1 MSASSQ
7 SERSGRGFRG
17 MFILLGIIV
26 LLAAVYTAGWFYAA
40 SALKTNVLRALGKQD
55 AAGFTGQCTDL
66 DQQGFPFRIG
76 LTCSKVQVD
85 DHTRGVSATF
95 DDLSASA
102 HVYAP
107 GNIEW
112 QLNSPA
118 EIRTSQG
125 LTISSEWAAL
135 QSTMV
140 TRGNGI
146 EQGATTINGLKTAVV
161 SSATGQTVNFTADKT
176 EIHVRQN
183 GEDLEAVF
191 EVKNSNAVI
200 KDFPQ
205 LPALAA
211 EIDVTLTGKAGLL
224 DGSEKDGRGLF
235 GASGILRKVT
245 TDIGDGRI
253 MTLSGPFSFDDDG
266 FLSGQF
272 KLEIQQISHWRDSI
286 KQAIPAAKQ
295 TVDMAGKLLKAL
307 AAGEDKVSVDLT
319 VDHGAVTLSGFIPVG
334 KIPPI

>member
-26 LLAAVYTAGWFYAA
+26 VIAAIYTGGWFYAA
-40 SALKTNVLRALGKQD
+40 SELKTNVLRALGKQD

-66 DQQGFPFRIG
+66 NQQGFPFRIG

-85 DHTRGVSATF
+85 DHVRGVSAVF
-95 DDLSASA
+95 DNLSASA

-135 QSTMV
+135 QSTLV

-183 GEDLEAVF
+183 DQDLEAVF
-191 EVKNSNAVI
+191 EVKNSNAI
-200 KDFPQ
+200 IPDFPQ
-205 LPALAA
+205 LPALGAVV
-211 EIDVTLTGKAGLL
+211 DLTLTGKAGLL

-245 TDIGDGRI
+245 ADIGDGRI

-272 KLEIQQISHWRDSI
+272 KLQIQQISHWRDSI

-307 AAGEDKVSVDLT
+307 AAGDDKVSVDLT